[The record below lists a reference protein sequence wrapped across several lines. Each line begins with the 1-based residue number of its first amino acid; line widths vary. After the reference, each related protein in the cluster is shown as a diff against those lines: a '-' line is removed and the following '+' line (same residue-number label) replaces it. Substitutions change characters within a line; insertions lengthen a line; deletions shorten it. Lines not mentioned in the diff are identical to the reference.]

1 MRKRWILIGMLVVIV
16 SACTTTAPQPTPTAV
31 TTDIPLPIQTITP
44 TAIPPTQVPPT
55 ATLTPS
61 PTATLPPSVTP
72 LPQDLG
78 PANFPSNVDPL
89 TGLVVANP
97 ALLNRRPV
105 AVKIQMFPRG
115 QRPPWGLSLADI
127 VFDYYQ
133 NDGLTRLYAIW
144 YGNDAEVVGPIRS
157 ARLLDNRLT
166 RMYKSIFGFGGA
178 DERILTVILNSEY
191 ANRVVLQGSSSPM
204 YREDPNGANYLLAS
218 TQKLSQYITG
228 KGVPNGR
235 QSLDGMKF
243 QLQAPAGGVAGSQV
257 FVRYSIS
264 SYTRWD
270 YNAGSGGYLRYQDT
284 QEDNGQGES
293 YAALVDRL
301 NDQPVSAENVVV
313 VFATHGDYLNNGRYN
328 IVDILLDNSGLAY
341 LFRDGQAYELR
352 WSRPALDSILTLTDA
367 NGAPFPF
374 KQGNTWFQVVGQ
386 STQIPKRNEGGFW
399 RFESRIP

>member
-1 MRKRWILIGMLVVIV
+1 
-16 SACTTTAPQPTPTAV
+16 
-31 TTDIPLPIQTITP
+31 
-44 TAIPPTQVPPT
+44 
-55 ATLTPS
+55 
-61 PTATLPPSVTP
+61 LPPSATP

-78 PANFPSNVDPL
+78 PTNFPSNVDPL
-89 TGLVVANP
+89 TGLVVTNP
-97 ALLNRRPV
+97 ALLNRRPI

-166 RMYKSIFGFGGA
+166 RMYKSVFGFGGA
-178 DERILTVILNSEY
+178 DERILNVILNSEY
-191 ANRVVLQGSSSPM
+191 ANQVILQGSSSPM

-235 QSLDGMKF
+235 QNLDGMKF
-243 QLQAPAGGVAGSQV
+243 QLQAPSGGVTGSQV

-270 YNAGSGGYLRYQDT
+270 YDPATARYRRYQDT
-284 QEDNGQGES
+284 QEDTGQGEN
-293 YAALVDRL
+293 YNALVDRL
-301 NDQPVSAENVVV
+301 NDQPVTAANVVV
-313 VFATHGDYLNNGRYN
+313 IIATHDDFLKNGKYN

-352 WSRPALDSILTLTDA
+352 WSRPALDSVLTLADA

-386 STQIPKRNEGGFW
+386 STQIPKRNEGGVW
-399 RFESRIP
+399 RFENRIP